1 MKTTIAFGFALS
13 VLAATSAFASPMT
26 STSAAKPVVV
36 AESDHVRVAD
46 NTAKTF
52 DRLGEANLHGNVIV
66 AENRKEFG
74 SQYQRY

>member
-52 DRLGEANLHGNVIV
+52 DRLEANLHGNVIV